1 MKALRRA
8 DMVSDWPKAAVV
20 GWPAKHS
27 LSPLIMKTWLDETGQ
42 PGDYVI
48 IECEP
53 DAFAEAVRARFHAG
67 LVGVNVTIPHKE
79 AALQAADTASD
90 AARAIGAAN
99 VLVWR
104 QGRIEADNT
113 DHVGIARALESD
125 SGSGPAVLIGSG
137 GAARAA
143 LYHLK
148 SQDREIRILNRT
160 ADRAKALAQ
169 DFGLMAEIYALD
181 DAAAFE
187 GASLVINA
195 TSLGM
200 TGQPPLTVDLSATAS
215 DALVFDMVYAPLKTE
230 LLAQAEQLGRRT
242 ADGLIMLVGQAR
254 PAFEAFFGAPAPVH
268 DEVRGALLAA
278 LEQRA

>member
-1 MKALRRA
+1 
-8 DMVSDWPKAAVV
+8 MVSDWPKAAVV

-42 PGDYVI
+42 PGDYAI

-53 DAFAEAVRARFHAG
+53 DAFESAVRERFHAG
-67 LVGVNVTIPHKE
+67 LVGVNVTVPHKE
-79 AALQAADTASD
+79 TALKVADEASD

-104 QGRIEADNT
+104 QNRILADNT

-125 SGSGPAVLIGSG
+125 SGSGPAVLIGAG

-148 SQDREIRILNRT
+148 DQRREIRILNRT
-160 ADRAKALAQ
+160 RSRAEALAAE
-169 DFGLMAEIYALD
+169 FGVSAHIHTLD
-181 DAAAFE
+181 DAQAYQD
-187 GASLVINA
+187 ASLVINA

-200 TGQPPLTVDLSATAS
+200 TGQPPLTADLSGTAE
-215 DALVFDMVYAPLKTE
+215 DALVFDMVYAPLKTG
-230 LLAQAEQLGRRT
+230 LLAEAERLGCRT

-254 PAFEAFFGAPAPVH
+254 PAFERFFGAPAPDH
-268 DEVRGALLAA
+268 DGVRQGLLAE
-278 LEQRA
+278 LERRA

>member
-1 MKALRRA
+1 MA
-8 DMVSDWPKAAVV
+8 SDWPKAAVV
-20 GWPAKHS
+20 GWPAEHS

-53 DAFAEAVRARFHAG
+53 EAFADAIRARFHAG
-67 LVGVNVTIPHKE
+67 LVGVNVTVPHKE
-79 AALQAADTASD
+79 AALRAADTASD
-90 AARAIGAAN
+90 PARAIGAAN

-125 SGSGPAVLIGSG
+125 SGSGPAVLIGAG

-148 SQDREIRILNRT
+148 DQDREIRILNRT

-169 DFGLMAEIYALD
+169 DFDVKAEVYALD

-187 GASLVINA
+187 GANLVINA

-200 TGQPPLTVDLSATAS
+200 TGQPPLNVDLSGTAD

-230 LLAQAEQLGRRT
+230 LLAQAERLGRRT

-254 PAFEAFFGAPAPVH
+254 PAFEAFFGASAPAH
-268 DEVRGALLAA
+268 DTVRGALLAA
-278 LEQRA
+278 LEHRA

>member
-1 MKALRRA
+1 MAHE
-8 DMVSDWPKAAVV
+8 WPKAAVV
-20 GWPAKHS
+20 GWPAQHS

-53 DAFAEAVRARFHAG
+53 DAFERAARARFNAG
-67 LVGVNVTIPHKE
+67 LVGVNVTVPHKE
-79 AALQAADTASD
+79 TALKLADTATD

-104 QGRIEADNT
+104 EGRIEADNT

-125 SGSGPAVLIGSG
+125 SGSGPAVLIGAG
-137 GAARAA
+137 GAARAV

-148 SQDREIRILNRT
+148 GQDREIRILNRSR
-160 ADRAKALAQ
+160 DRAETLA
-169 DFGLMAEIYALD
+169 DEFGVSAQIQPLD
-181 DAAAFE
+181 DASAFE

-200 TGQPPLTVDLSATAS
+200 TGQPKLEVDLSGTAK
-215 DALVFDMVYAPLKTE
+215 DALVFDMVYAPLKTG
-230 LLAQAEQLGRRT
+230 LLAQAERLGRRT
-242 ADGLIMLVGQAR
+242 ADGLLMLVGQAR
-254 PAFEAFFGAPAPVH
+254 PAFERFFGAPAPQH
-268 DEVRGALLAA
+268 EDVRHALLAA
-278 LEQRA
+278 LEQRT

>member
-1 MKALRRA
+1 MA
-8 DMVSDWPKAAVV
+8 SEWPKAAVV

-42 PGDYVI
+42 PGDYAI

-53 DAFAEAVRARFHAG
+53 DAFESAARARFNAG
-67 LVGVNVTIPHKE
+67 LVGVNVTVPHKE
-79 AALQAADTASD
+79 AALKLADTASD

-104 QGRIEADNT
+104 EGRIEADNT

-125 SGSGPAVLIGSG
+125 SGSGPAVLIGAG

-148 SQDREIRILNRT
+148 AQDREIRILNRT
-160 ADRAKALAQ
+160 RDRAEALAAE
-169 DFGLMAEIYALD
+169 FGISAHIHTLD
-181 DAAAFE
+181 DPAAFKD
-187 GASLVINA
+187 ASLVINA

-200 TGQPPLTVDLSATAS
+200 TGQPPLTVDLSGMED

-230 LLAQAEQLGRRT
+230 LLAQAGRLGRRT

-254 PAFEAFFGAPAPVH
+254 PAFERFFGAPAPEH
-268 DEVRGALLAA
+268 EGVRHALLAA

>member
-1 MKALRRA
+1 MA
-8 DMVSDWPKAAVV
+8 SEWPQAAVV

-42 PGDYVI
+42 PGDYAI

-53 DAFAEAVRARFHAG
+53 DAFESAARARFNAG
-67 LVGVNVTIPHKE
+67 LVGVNVTVPHKE
-79 AALQAADTASD
+79 AALKLADAASD

-104 QGRIEADNT
+104 EGRIEADNT
-113 DHVGIARALESD
+113 DHVGIARALEPD
-125 SGSGPAVLIGSG
+125 SGSGPAVLIGAG

-148 SQDREIRILNRT
+148 GQDREVRILNRSR
-160 ADRAKALAQ
+160 DRAEALAGE
-169 DFGLMAEIYALD
+169 FGVSAQIQSLE
-181 DAAAFE
+181 DATAFD

-200 TGQPPLTVDLSATAS
+200 SGQPPLEVDLSATS
-215 DALVFDMVYAPLKTE
+215 ENALVFDMVYAPLRTG
-230 LLAQAEQLGRRT
+230 LLEQAERLGRRT

-254 PAFEAFFGAPAPVH
+254 PAFEQFFGAPAPQH
-268 DEVRGALLAA
+268 DGVRHGLLAA

>member
-1 MKALRRA
+1 MA
-8 DMVSDWPKAAVV
+8 SEWPKAAVV

-42 PGDYVI
+42 PGDYAI

-53 DAFAEAVRARFHAG
+53 DAFESAARARFNAG
-67 LVGVNVTIPHKE
+67 LVGVNVTVPHKE
-79 AALQAADTASD
+79 AALKLADAASD

-104 QGRIEADNT
+104 EGRIEADNT
-113 DHVGIARALESD
+113 DHVGIARALDSD
-125 SGSGPAVLIGSG
+125 SGSGPAVLIGAG

-148 SQDREIRILNRT
+148 GQDREVRILNRSR
-160 ADRAKALAQ
+160 DRAEALAGE
-169 DFGLMAEIYALD
+169 FGISAQIQSLED
-181 DAAAFE
+181 ETAFD

-200 TGQPPLTVDLSATAS
+200 SGQPPLAVDLSATS
-215 DALVFDMVYAPLKTE
+215 ENALVFDMVYAPLRTG
-230 LLAQAEQLGRRT
+230 LLEQAERLGRRT

-254 PAFEAFFGAPAPVH
+254 PAFEQFFGATAPQH
-268 DEVRGALLAA
+268 DGVRHGLLAA